1 MCVFDICTMKFTQN
15 FMVQGTNAVEV
26 WEQGQVVQKDAKKEK
41 QLGYE
46 ASGFHVGVALVV
58 QLWNGLYGIDA
69 IPCL

>member
-1 MCVFDICTMKFTQN
+1 M
-15 FMVQGTNAVEV
+15 
-26 WEQGQVVQKDAKKEK
+26 QKDAKKEK